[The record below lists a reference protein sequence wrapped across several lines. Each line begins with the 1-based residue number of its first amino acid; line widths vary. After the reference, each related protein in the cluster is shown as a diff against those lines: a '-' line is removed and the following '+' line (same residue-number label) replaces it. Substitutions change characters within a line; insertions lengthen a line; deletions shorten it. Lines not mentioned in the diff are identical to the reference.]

1 LSPAALAPIWV
12 MGAGSVGVFIG
23 GRLAAAGATVRFIGR
38 TRIQA
43 DIRQH
48 GLHLSDLEAS
58 TRELRAEQIDWQ
70 LEPVATELAPGLVL
84 LCVKSL
90 ATAQAAT
97 ALARVLPPGTRV
109 LSLQNGVDN
118 AAVAARAAPGLKL
131 LAGMVPFNVAELG
144 PGRFHRGSSGQLAV
158 QDDAL
163 LRQYP
168 SLFAAAGLPLAL
180 HPDLRTVQWAKLLLN
195 LNNPVNALS
204 GLALREQLLH
214 PGWRRCSAALMAE
227 ALRVLAAAGIAPAR
241 LTPLPARAIPLLMR
255 LPTPLFRLAAARML
269 RIDPKAR
276 SSMADDLDAGRE
288 PEIDAL
294 CGAVMRLGAGTGVA
308 TPRNAAMLKLM
319 QARVRLPLE
328 QVQRAL
334 L

>member
-1 LSPAALAPIWV
+1 
-12 MGAGSVGVFIG
+12 MGAGSVGVFVG
-23 GRLAAAGATVRFIGR
+23 GRLAAAGAKVRFIGR
-38 TRIQA
+38 ARIQA
-43 DIRQH
+43 DIQQH
-48 GLHLSDLEAS
+48 GLHLSDLDAP
-58 TRELRAEQIDWQ
+58 TRELRAGQIDWQ
-70 LEPVATELAPGLVL
+70 HEPVASEPAPAPALVL

-90 ATAQAAT
+90 ATAAAAT
-97 ALARVLPPGTRV
+97 ALAHVLPAGTRV

-118 AAVAARAAPGLKL
+118 AAVAAMAAPGLKL
-131 LAGMVPFNVAELG
+131 LAGMVPFNIAELA
-144 PGRFHRGSSGQLAV
+144 PGRFHRGSSGQLAA

-163 LRQYP
+163 LRQYA

-180 HPDLRTVQWAKLLLN
+180 HFDMRAVQWAKLLLN

-214 PGWRRCSAALMAE
+214 PGWRRCSAMLMDE
-227 ALRVLAAAGIAPAR
+227 ALRVLAAACIAPAR
-241 LTPLPARAIPLLMR
+241 LTPLPARKIPLLMR

-269 RIDPKAR
+269 RIDPQAR

-294 CGAVMRLGAGTGVA
+294 CGAVVRLGAETGVA

-319 QARVRLPLE
+319 QARVRRPLSE
-328 QVQRAL
+328 VQAAL
-334 L
+334 NGPLVQGAA